1 MKKEKKDSK
10 TLLFEMMEKLNP
22 ELKKRKICETE
33 IVKHVDF
40 GETEEDFLTVTF
52 IGDCKMVDV
61 GIGSYEFWG
70 SKGHDQR
77 MEAECEDIY
86 WDETKYS
93 GEENLIINKY
103 LDENFEDIQREIEE
117 KFKERGSD
125 DDGYGELDD
134 FDYKFDR

>member
-22 ELKKRKICETE
+22 DLKKKKICETE

-52 IGDCKMVDV
+52 IGDCEMVDV

-70 SKGHDQR
+70 SKGRDQR

-93 GEENLIINKY
+93 DEENLTINKY
-103 LDENFEDIQREIEE
+103 LDENFEEIQSEIEE
-117 KFKERGSD
+117 KFKEGGGD
-125 DDGYGELDD
+125 DDIGLDD
-134 FDYKFDR
+134 FDYEYDR